1 MGRLSEEEAGGK
13 GRNTGGR
20 VGAPTCRGSPEG
32 LGGSLLSLCH
42 LYLYGHAPRLS
53 PAPCPSVPCR
63 RNQCCLNRPLLPKRP
78 LRGPSV
84 HVVPRHAF
92 PVPISPACTVTG
104 HSPGPA
110 GYRRSPQRAGTAAC
124 LTPCLPGPN
133 TLQERN
139 ISQASKGLL
148 GPVLLSDRVSVGPSV
163 LIS

>member
-1 MGRLSEEEAGGK
+1 MGRLSEEEAGGR
-13 GRNTGGR
+13 GRNAGGR

-92 PVPISPACTVTG
+92 PARLPSMHGHGALTRACWLQKIPPEGRDSSLFDTLP
-104 HSPGPA
+104 PGA
-110 GYRRSPQRAGTAAC
+110 QHAAGTQHF
-124 LTPCLPGPN
+124 PG
-133 TLQERN
+133 Q
-139 ISQASKGLL
+139 QGA
-148 GPVLLSDRVSVGPSV
+148 VGARPAV
-163 LIS
+163 